1 MSCKDKWSTYS
12 NQTLIYST
20 VNTKYKTW
28 KLTDT
33 ARKWQEREA
42 VTVKCIYIL
51 LSDNEYAGTYIL
63 SYELLSSRQSG
74 GLSLAKILWQQWQYI
89 INSQEYCQLKK
100 WTIVGYYYDPLCK
113 CTLALNKRQCA
124 HMLKTC
130 VYCTVHPN
138 QKYLT
143 KTSFKN
149 LIKTKLYSASTSQA
163 NQRHMVA

>member
-1 MSCKDKWSTYS
+1 MSM
-12 NQTLIYST
+12 QE
-20 VNTKYKTW
+20 
-28 KLTDT
+28 LTF
-33 ARKWQEREA
+33 W
-42 VTVKCIYIL
+42 VM
-51 LSDNEYAGTYIL
+51 
-63 SYELLSSRQSG
+63 SYYSSRQSG

-130 VYCTVHPN
+130 VYCTVHSN

-149 LIKTKLYSASTSQA
+149 LIKTKSYSASTSQA
-163 NQRHMVA
+163 NQRHMVAQTGQSVHCMRYQTVWYLACFVGSCRTRY